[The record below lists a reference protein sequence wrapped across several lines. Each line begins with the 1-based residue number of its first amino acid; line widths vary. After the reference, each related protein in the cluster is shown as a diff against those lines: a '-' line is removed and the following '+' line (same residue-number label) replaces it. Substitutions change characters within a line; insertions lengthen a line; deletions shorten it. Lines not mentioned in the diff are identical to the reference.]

1 MTQVEAVLLAA
12 GASTRMGR
20 PKALLP
26 WSGSTLIESQIRCLD
41 EAGIS
46 GIIVIL
52 GHNASY
58 IASVVQETDR
68 LKVFIN
74 PDYNRGKTTSIKLG
88 LKEIHVGTEVVMLL
102 AVDQPR
108 PVPLLKR
115 LLDEHYKVR
124 PLITQ
129 PKYRSQGGHPL
140 LFDSSLLPELLEI
153 TEEEQGIREVM
164 NRHRNQIN
172 HVSVDSP
179 IVLLDLNTEEEYKK
193 ALQYPSINSWF

>member
-12 GASTRMGR
+12 GASSRMGR

-26 WSGSTLIESQIRCLD
+26 WGGSTLIESQTRSLD
-41 EAGIS
+41 AAGIS
-46 GIIVIL
+46 GIIVVL

-58 IASVVQETDR
+58 IASVVHETDR
-68 LKVFIN
+68 LKVLVN

-88 LKEIHVGTEVVMLL
+88 IKEVHARTEVVMLL

-115 LLDEHYKVR
+115 LVYEHLKIR

-129 PKYRSQGGHPL
+129 PKYRNQGGHPL

-153 TEEEQGIREVM
+153 TEEQQGIREVIR
-164 NRHRNQIN
+164 RHRDQINQIA
-172 HVSVDSP
+172 VGSP
-179 IVLLDLNTEEEYKK
+179 IVLLDLNTEEEYKR
-193 ALQYPSINSWF
+193 ALQYPSINTRL